1 MNPVSIVIYTV
12 LSILV
17 LVGLSLQSKVRS
29 AAAGNFLAMGAM
41 VAAII
46 YIIIEYSG
54 AGKAVVWIGL
64 CIGLI
69 IGLVWAF
76 KVKMVQMPQTVGLL
90 NGIGGLAS
98 AMVGSFELLTGKGNL
113 FAVVTSG
120 LAVAVGC
127 ITFMG
132 SLVAALKLAGKM
144 NGRPRILPGHS
155 TICTSLLIAAVI
167 GIVMGCFEAVRVPAY
182 FIIAL
187 STLAFGY
194 FFAIRVGG
202 ADMPITISLLNSL
215 SGVAGAIAGMAIYNI
230 LLVAIGGIV
239 GSSGVLLTQI
249 MCRAMNR
256 RLSSILLGKS
266 VAKPAPRPAPVEEAV
281 KEEVPAVKA
290 AETAAVAAEP
300 AEVKEAP
307 AAEAAAVPTLAE
319 VKDLIIV
326 PGYGMALS
334 QAQHKVKELADMM
347 EARGCRVR
355 YAIHPVAGRMPGHM
369 NVLLAEV
376 DVDYDLLCELES
388 INDDFKN
395 CDAVLVVGASDVMN
409 PAAREAEG
417 TPIYGMPILN
427 VDQAPMVFVCNY
439 NLAPGYAGVPNP
451 IYDRKEGIRILLG
464 DAKESLQTLIGELS
478 SAKKAAAVQAPAAEE
493 KAPEA
498 PTLADVKDLI
508 IVPGYGMALSQA
520 QSKVKTLADMMEA
533 RGCRVRYAIH
543 PVAGRMPGHMNVL
556 LAEVDVDYDLLCE
569 LDAIN
574 DDFKNCDAV
583 LVVGA
588 SDVMNPAARE
598 AEGTP
603 IYGMPILNV
612 DQAPMVFVCN
622 YNLEPGYA
630 GVPNPIYDRKEGIRI
645 LLGDAKDSLQTLID
659 ELSAKKTAPE
669 AAPSE
674 AAPAVTGN
682 PDAAR
687 TLAGVKDLIIVPGYG
702 MALSQAQ
709 SKVKSLADMME
720 AAGCRVRY
728 AIHPV
733 AGRMPGH
740 MNVLLAEVDV
750 DYDLL
755 CELDA
760 INDDFAKC
768 DAVLV
773 VGASDVMNPAAR
785 EAEGTPIYGMPILNV
800 DQAPMVFVCNYN
812 LEPGYAGV
820 PNPIYDRESGI
831 RILLGDAKD
840 SLQTLMDE
848 LRHAKEAP
856 AAAAPAE
863 EAAPAGNPDA
873 NRTLEGV
880 KDLIIVPGYGMALS
894 QAQRMVKRL
903 ADKMES
909 KGCRVRYAIHPVAGR
924 MPGHMNVLLA
934 EVDVD
939 YDLLCELDAINDDF
953 KNCDAVLVVGASDVM
968 NPAAREAEGT
978 PIYGMPILNVDQAPM
993 VFVCNYNLEPGYA
1006 GVPNPIYDRESG
1018 IRILLGDAKESLQIL
1033 LDELN

>member
-1 MNPVSIVIYTV
+1 MSASASKKKRKE
-12 LSILV
+12 LDEQ
-17 LVGLSLQSKVRS
+17 GLSAKQLEEQKIKD
-29 AAAGNFLAMGAM
+29 L
-41 VAAII
+41 
-46 YIIIEYSG
+46 
-54 AGKAVVWIGL
+54 K
-64 CIGLI
+64 
-69 IGLVWAF
+69 
-76 KVKMVQMPQTVGLL
+76 KK
-90 NGIGGLAS
+90 
-98 AMVGSFELLTGKGNL
+98 NL
-113 FAVVTSG
+113 RKT
-120 LAVAVGC
+120 
-127 ITFMG
+127 
-132 SLVAALKLAGKM
+132 
-144 NGRPRILPGHS
+144 
-155 TICTSLLIAAVI
+155 LLIVGVI
-167 GIVMGCFEAVRVPAY
+167 GIIMGCFEAIRVPAF

-256 RLSSILLGKS
+256 KLSSILLGKS
-266 VAKPAPRPAPVEEAV
+266 VVKPAAPKQEVNIPVAEPVVETKKAAAEPEPEV
-281 KEEVPAVKA
+281 KEE
-290 AETAAVAAEP
+290 
-300 AEVKEAP
+300 AP
-307 AAEAAAVPTLAE
+307 AAVPTLAD

-334 QAQHKVKELADMM
+334 QAQHKVKELADVMEARGCRVRYAIHPVAGRMPGHMNVLLAEVDVDYDQLCELDMINDDFKDCDAVLVVGASDVMNPAAREAEGTPIYGMPILNVDQAPMVFVCNYNLQPGYAGVHNPIYDREEGIRILLGDAKESLQVLLDELSAAKKAAAAPAAENVPAEETAAVPTLADVKDLIIVPGYGMALSQAQSKVKELADMM

-376 DVDYDLLCELES
+376 DVDYDLLCELDS
-388 INDDFKN
+388 INDDFKD

-427 VDQAPMVFVCNY
+427 VDQAPMVFVCNF
-439 NLAPGYAGVPNP
+439 NLEPGYAGVHNP
-451 IYDRKEGIRILLG
+451 IYDREEGIRILLG
-464 DAKESLQTLIGELS
+464 DAKDSLQVLIDELN
-478 SAKKAAAVQAPAAEE
+478 AARKAAVLAAPAAEAASAKSGNPDAE
-493 KAPEA
+493 R
-498 PTLADVKDLI
+498 TLDGVKDLI

-520 QSKVKTLADMMEA
+520 QSKVKSLADMMEA

-569 LDAIN
+569 LDSIN
-574 DDFKNCDAV
+574 DDFKDCDAV

-588 SDVMNPAARE
+588 SDVMNPAAHE

-622 YNLEPGYA
+622 FNLEPGYA
-630 GVPNPIYDRKEGIRI
+630 GVPNPIYDRK
-645 LLGDAKDSLQTLID
+645 
-659 ELSAKKTAPE
+659 
-669 AAPSE
+669 
-674 AAPAVTGN
+674 
-682 PDAAR
+682 
-687 TLAGVKDLIIVPGYG
+687 
-702 MALSQAQ
+702 
-709 SKVKSLADMME
+709 
-720 AAGCRVRY
+720 
-728 AIHPV
+728 
-733 AGRMPGH
+733 
-740 MNVLLAEVDV
+740 
-750 DYDLL
+750 
-755 CELDA
+755 
-760 INDDFAKC
+760 
-768 DAVLV
+768 
-773 VGASDVMNPAAR
+773 
-785 EAEGTPIYGMPILNV
+785 
-800 DQAPMVFVCNYN
+800 
-812 LEPGYAGV
+812 
-820 PNPIYDRESGI
+820 SGI

-840 SLQTLMDE
+840 SLQVLMDE
-848 LRHAKEAP
+848 LRSPKKPVAESAPIEEAP
-856 AAAAPAE
+856 V
-863 EAAPAGNPDA
+863 PAGNPDA
-873 NRTLEGV
+873 KRTLEGI

-953 KNCDAVLVVGASDVM
+953 KDCDAVLVVGASDVM

-993 VFVCNYNLEPGYA
+993 VFVCNFNLEPGYA
-1006 GVPNPIYDRESG
+1006 GVPNPIYDRKSG